1 MITTTVLAIAIVALG
16 ILVLI
21 SERNIHFDLRCLL
34 YFLISLTVEL
44 LREASNG
51 MVETSTYPNEN
62 ISWTDFLAV
71 YSWAL
76 LIKMLSYIILG
87 GLGVFLARDSIIQL
101 CRQDSTD
108 IQPNASNRTTSP
120 TEMTEY
126 MPMDAPRWSPDSIS
140 TNPIAKADL
149 VVSTA
154 EECKQVLS
162 AKMAPKLGIQST
174 GNIYEARA
182 LPNQRLV
189 AAFDIKNSFTA
200 HTKEESQEFRRK
212 VEEKLYLFDED
223 WENIALAVK
232 KAVDDQLNT
241 TDQSISLFQFTQMVS
256 MRGALYVLFGLDS
269 GDRSLDTNIGNLAH
283 EINAQWIRSKGDF
296 DPAIQPSWQ
305 FKRQEGLL
313 KALKG
318 VFGTYEDHDRD
329 KNPLN
334 LILPGYETLWR
345 VVLRCFVEVVA
356 RPHQESEN
364 WRHIL
369 QTFANTP
376 TIEQLDE
383 NIGRTPV
390 SASDIAKEALRLYPP
405 TRRVYRDL
413 EVNDEIK
420 RVAADIEGTQRS
432 TNPWGDDPL
441 IFRPERWNERNLNN
455 SEVEQRAFLAFSNP
469 PFACPARRRYLK
481 TKSDG
486 TQKPVLPFG
495 IAMIALIVGFMIAGT
510 VNNWDVVGELPP
522 KDQPLETDR
531 ESYHDLLL
539 RKMVIEEPGATEE
552 PGGHTFP

>member
-1 MITTTVLAIAIVALG
+1 MITITVLAIAIVALG

-51 MVETSTYPNEN
+51 MIETSTYPKGN
-62 ISWTDFLAV
+62 ISVTDFLAA

-76 LIKMLSYIILG
+76 LIKMLSYVILG

-108 IQPNASNRTTSP
+108 TQLNASNHATIP

-126 MPMDAPRWSPDSIS
+126 MAMDAPRCNPNSMS
-140 TNPIAKADL
+140 TNSIAKADM

-162 AKMAPKLGIQST
+162 AKRAPKLGIQST

-189 AAFDIKNSFTA
+189 AAFGIKNSFTA
-200 HTKEESQEFRRK
+200 HTKGESQEFRRK
-212 VEEKLYLFDED
+212 AEEKLYLFDEA
-223 WENIALAVK
+223 WKGIALAVK

-241 TDQSISLFQFTQMVS
+241 ADQSISLFQFTQMVS

-269 GDRSLDTNIGNLAH
+269 GDGSLDTDIGNLAH
-283 EINAQWIRSKGDF
+283 EINAQWIRSKGNF
-296 DPAIQPSWQ
+296 NPAIQPPWQ
-305 FKRQEGLL
+305 FKGQEDLL

-318 VFGTYEDHDRD
+318 LFGTYEDHDRD
-329 KNPLN
+329 NNPLN

-345 VVLRCFVEVVA
+345 VVLRCFIEVVA
-356 RPHQESEN
+356 RPHRESEN
-364 WRHIL
+364 WCHIL
-369 QTFANTP
+369 QAFANTP

-413 EVNDEIK
+413 KVDGEMK
-420 RVAADIEGTQRS
+420 RVAADIEDAQRS
-432 TNPWGDDPL
+432 ADPWGDDPL
-441 IFRPERWNERNLNN
+441 IFRPERWNERNLSN
-455 SEVEQRAFLAFSNP
+455 SQVEQRAFLAFSTP
-469 PFACPARRRYLK
+469 PFACPARRRYFK
-481 TKSDG
+481 TESDG
-486 TQKPVLPFG
+486 NQKPVLPFG
-495 IAMIALIVGFMIAGT
+495 IAMIALIVGFMTAGT

-539 RKMVIEEPGATEE
+539 RKRVIEEPGATEE
-552 PGGHTFP
+552 PGGDTFP